1 MISRHDGAM
10 FLACLAYTDVAK
22 DQRGRGLGLLLLRHA
37 LLWASARYDTLIL
50 SVWRQL
56 ATARALYRAH
66 GFVTREQVY
75 SPVRTSTVCTA
86 IAIANRVCTAA
97 TPPGSP
103 GWVTHASNHSRCL
116 LSPCMYVRFMLLRCM
131 AHARTQADPEADDV
145 MVCSLPCS
153 WTGGGKLTAAAAA
166 GGGGGISGGGASL

>member
-1 MISRHDGAM
+1 M
-10 FLACLAYTDVAK
+10 FLACLACTDVAK

-75 SPVRTSTVCTA
+75 SPVRTSACHCQPFVS
-86 IAIANRVCTAA
+86 IEQLRQ
-97 TPPGSP
+97 G
-103 GWVTHASNHSRCL
+103 HARFESRCL
-116 LSPCMYVRFMLLRCM
+116 LSPCMFVSCCYAAL
-131 AHARTQADPEADDV
+131 HDPRTQADPEADDV
-145 MVCSLPCS
+145 MVCPLP
-153 WTGGGKLTAAAAA
+153 WTDGGKLTTAA
-166 GGGGGISGGGASL
+166 GGGGGSGGGASL

>member
-10 FLACLAYTDVAK
+10 FLACLACTDVAK

-97 TPPGSP
+97 TPPGR
-103 GWVTHASNHSRCL
+103 VTHASNHSRCL

-131 AHARTQADPEADDV
+131 AHARRRIRRRTTSWSAHCPAAGLAV
-145 MVCSLPCS
+145 ANSLP
-153 WTGGGKLTAAAAA
+153 LP
-166 GGGGGISGGGASL
+166 LLEVEVE

>member
-75 SPVRTSTVCTA
+75 SPVRTSTVLPLPTVYSS
-86 IAIANRVCTAA
+86 NA
-97 TPPGSP
+97 TSHQG
-103 GWVTHASNHSRCL
+103 HARFESRARCL
-116 LSPCMYVRFMLLRCM
+116 LSPPCMYVRFMLLRCM
-131 AHARTQADPEADDV
+131 AHARRRIRRRTTSWSAHCPAAGLAV
-145 MVCSLPCS
+145 ANSLP
-153 WTGGGKLTAAAAA
+153 LPLLEAE
-166 GGGGGISGGGASL
+166 